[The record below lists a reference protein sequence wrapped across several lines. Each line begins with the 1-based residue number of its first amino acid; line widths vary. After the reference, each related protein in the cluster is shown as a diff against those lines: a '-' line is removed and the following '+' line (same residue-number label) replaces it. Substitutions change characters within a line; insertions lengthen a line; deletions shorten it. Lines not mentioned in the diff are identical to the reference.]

1 MTETV
6 QILPQAK
13 PRSILISKS
22 IDSAQNDPAKP
33 ENDPANPKSEN
44 VQTEVVQ
51 TLKEKMAAAAMVKKL
66 RV

>member
-22 IDSAQNDPAKP
+22 IDSAQNDPDKP
-33 ENDPANPKSEN
+33 EKDPANTKSEN
-44 VQTEVVQ
+44 VQAEVVQ